1 MPFYY
6 GFDIYYLILIVPALL
21 FGLWAQ
27 SQVNTNFQKYS
38 KIGTMRGMTGAQAAE
53 YILQQNGIYDVEVR
67 HISGHLSDN
76 FNTKNKTINLSD
88 SVYNSTSIASIGV
101 AAHEAGHA
109 VQHAVNYK
117 PIRIREMIIPVT
129 QIGSW
134 LYLPI
139 IFVGFLFSSQYLVNL
154 GIILFSTLAIF
165 QLVTLPVEFNASDR
179 AITTLSQSGILY
191 GEEIDGAKKVLKAAA
206 LTYVAALVSSL
217 AQLLRLIILFG
228 GRRRD

>member
-6 GFDIYYLILIVPALL
+6 GFDIYYLILILPALL

-27 SQVNTNFQKYS
+27 SQVNSNFQKYS
-38 KIGTMRGMTGAQAAE
+38 KIRTMRGMTGAQAAE
-53 YILQQNGIYDVEVR
+53 YILNQNGIYNVEVR
-67 HISGHLSDN
+67 HISGNLTDN
-76 FNTKNKTINLSD
+76 FNPRNNTINLSD
-88 SVYNSTSIASIGV
+88 SVYNSTSIAAVGV

-109 VQHAVNYK
+109 VQHAVGYK
-117 PIRIREMIIPVT
+117 PIKIREIIIPVT

-139 IFVGFLFSSQYLVNL
+139 ILIGFLFSSQYLVNL

-179 AITTLSQSGILY
+179 AITTLANSGILY

-217 AQLLRLIILFG
+217 AQLLRLVLLFG

>member
-53 YILQQNGIYDVEVR
+53 YILQQNGIYDVEVL

-76 FNTKNKTINLSD
+76 FNPKNKTINLSD
-88 SVYNSTSIASIGV
+88 SVYNSTSIAAIGV

-154 GIILFSTLAIF
+154 GIILFSTLAVF

-179 AITTLSQSGILY
+179 AITTLAQSGILY

>member
-1 MPFYY
+1 MFY
-6 GFDIYYLILIVPALL
+6 GFDIYYFILIIHALL

-38 KIGTMRGMTGAQAAE
+38 QIGTMRGMTGAQAAE
-53 YILQQNGIYDVEVR
+53 YILRQNGIYDVQIR
-67 HISGHLSDN
+67 HVSGHLSDN
-76 FNTKNKTINLSD
+76 FNPRNKTINLSD
-88 SVYNSTSIASIGV
+88 SVYNSTSIAAIGV

-109 VQHAVNYK
+109 VQHAVNYA

-139 IFVGFLFSSQYLVNL
+139 IMVGFLFSSQALVNV
-154 GIILFSTLAIF
+154 GILLFSTLAIF
-165 QLVTLPVEFNASDR
+165 QLVTLPVEFDASGR
-179 AITTLSQSGILY
+179 AIRTLESSGILY
-191 GEEIDGAKKVLKAAA
+191 GEEITGAKKVLKAAA

-217 AQLLRLIILFG
+217 AQLLRLILIFG

>member
-76 FNTKNKTINLSD
+76 FNPKNKTINLSD
-88 SVYNSTSIASIGV
+88 SVYNSTSIAAIGV

-191 GEEIDGAKKVLKAAA
+191 GEEIDGAKKGLKAAA

>member
-1 MPFYY
+1 MFY
-6 GFDIYYLILIVPALL
+6 GFDIYYFILIIHALL

-38 KIGTMRGMTGAQAAE
+38 QIGTMRGMTGAQAAE
-53 YILQQNGIYDVEVR
+53 YILQQNGIYDVQIR
-67 HISGHLSDN
+67 HVSGHLSDN
-76 FNTKNKTINLSD
+76 FNPRNKTINLSD
-88 SVYNSTSIASIGV
+88 SVYNSTSIAAIGV

-109 VQHAVNYK
+109 VQHAVNYA

-139 IFVGFLFSSQYLVNL
+139 IMVGFLFSSQALVNV
-154 GIILFSTLAIF
+154 GILLFSTLAIF
-165 QLVTLPVEFNASDR
+165 QLVTLPVEFDASGR
-179 AITTLSQSGILY
+179 AIRTLESSGILY
-191 GEEIDGAKKVLKAAA
+191 GEEITGAKKVLKAAA

-217 AQLLRLIILFG
+217 AQLLRLILIFG

>member
-1 MPFYY
+1 MPYYY
-6 GFDIYYLILIVPALL
+6 GFDIWYIILILPALL

-27 SQVNTNFQKYS
+27 SQVNSNFSKYS
-38 KIGTMRGMTGAQAAE
+38 RIGTMRGMTGAQAAE
-53 YILQQNGIYDVEVR
+53 YILRQNGIYDVSINR
-67 HISGHLSDN
+67 ISGHLSDN
-76 FNTKNKTINLSD
+76 FNPRTKTISLSE
-88 SVYNSTSIASIGV
+88 SVYNSTSIAAIGV

-139 IFVGFLFSSQYLVNL
+139 IMIGFIFSSQGLVNL

-165 QLVTLPVEFNASDR
+165 QLATLPVEFNASDR
-179 AITTLSQSGILY
+179 AIKTLSQSGILY
-191 GEEIDGAKKVLKAAA
+191 GEEITGAKRVLKAAA

-217 AQLLRLIILFG
+217 AQLLRLILIFG

>member
-1 MPFYY
+1 MFY
-6 GFDIYYLILIVPALL
+6 GFDIYYFILIIPALL

-27 SQVNTNFQKYS
+27 SQVNSNFQKYS
-38 KIGTMRGMTGAQAAE
+38 QIATMRGMTGAEAAQ
-53 YILQQNGIYDVEVR
+53 YILNQNGIYDVAVC
-67 HISGHLSDN
+67 HVSGHLSDN
-76 FNTKNKTINLSD
+76 FNPKNKTINLSD
-88 SVYNSTSIASIGV
+88 SVYGSTSIAAIGV

-139 IFVGFLFSSQYLVNL
+139 ILVGIFLSSTNLVNL
-154 GIILFSTLAIF
+154 GILLFSTLAVF

-179 AITTLSQSGILY
+179 AIKTLESSGILY
-191 GEEIDGAKKVLKAAA
+191 GDEITGAKRVLRAAA

-217 AQLLRLIILFG
+217 AQLLRLILIFG

>member
-1 MPFYY
+1 MFY
-6 GFDIYYLILIVPALL
+6 GFDIYYFILIIPALL

-27 SQVNTNFQKYS
+27 SQVNANFQKFS
-38 KIGTMRGMTGAQAAE
+38 RVGTMRGMTGAQAAE
-53 YILQQNGIYDVEVR
+53 YILQQNGIYDVQIR
-67 HISGHLSDN
+67 HVSGHLSDN
-76 FNTKNKTINLSD
+76 FNPRNKTINLSD
-88 SVYNSTSIASIGV
+88 SVYNSTSIAAIGV

-109 VQHAVNYK
+109 VQHAVNYA

-139 IFVGFLFSSQYLVNL
+139 IMVGFLFSSQALVNV
-154 GIILFSTLAIF
+154 GILLFSTLAIF
-165 QLVTLPVEFNASDR
+165 QLVTLPVEFDASGR
-179 AITTLSQSGILY
+179 AIKTLESSGILY
-191 GEEIDGAKKVLKAAA
+191 GEEITGAKKVLKAAA

-217 AQLLRLIILFG
+217 AQLLRLILIFG

>member
-1 MPFYY
+1 MFY
-6 GFDIYYLILIVPALL
+6 GFDIYYFILIIPALL

-53 YILQQNGIYDVEVR
+53 YILRQNGIYDVSINR
-67 HISGHLSDN
+67 ISGHLSDN
-76 FNTKNKTINLSD
+76 FNPRTKTISLSE
-88 SVYNSTSIASIGV
+88 SVYNSTSIAAIGV

-139 IFVGFLFSSQYLVNL
+139 IMIGFIFSSQGLVNL

-179 AITTLSQSGILY
+179 AIKTLSQSGILY
-191 GEEIDGAKKVLKAAA
+191 GEEIDGAKKVLRAAA

-217 AQLLRLIILFG
+217 AQLLRLILIFG

>member
-1 MPFYY
+1 MFY
-6 GFDIYYLILIVPALL
+6 GFDIYYFILIIPALL

-38 KIGTMRGMTGAQAAE
+38 QIGTMRGMTGAQAAE
-53 YILQQNGIYDVEVR
+53 YILSQNGIYDVQIR
-67 HISGHLSDN
+67 HVSGHLSDN
-76 FNTKNKTINLSD
+76 FNPRNKTINLSD
-88 SVYNSTSIASIGV
+88 SVYNSTSIAAIGV

-109 VQHAVNYK
+109 VQHAVNYA

-139 IFVGFLFSSQYLVNL
+139 IMVGFLFSSQALVNV
-154 GIILFSTLAIF
+154 GILLFSTLAIF
-165 QLVTLPVEFNASDR
+165 QLVTLPVEFDASGR
-179 AITTLSQSGILY
+179 AIRTLESSGILY
-191 GEEIDGAKKVLKAAA
+191 GEEITGAKKVLKSAA

-217 AQLLRLIILFG
+217 AQLLRLIFIFG

>member
-6 GFDIYYLILIVPALL
+6 GFDIYYIILILPALL

-27 SQVNTNFQKYS
+27 SQVNSSFNKYS
-38 KIGTMRGMTGAQAAE
+38 RVGTMRGMTGAQAAE
-53 YILQQNGIYDVEVR
+53 YILNQNGIYDVEVR
-67 HISGHLSDN
+67 HISGNLTDN
-76 FNTKNKTINLSD
+76 FNPKNKTINLSD
-88 SVYNSTSIASIGV
+88 SVYNSTSIAAVGV

-139 IFVGFLFSSQYLVNL
+139 ILVGFIFSSQYLVNL
-154 GIILFSTLAIF
+154 GILLFSTLA
-165 QLVTLPVEFNASDR
+165 
-179 AITTLSQSGILY
+179 Y
-191 GEEIDGAKKVLKAAA
+191 
-206 LTYVAALVSSL
+206 SSL
-217 AQLLRLIILFG
+217 
-228 GRRRD
+228 

>member
-1 MPFYY
+1 MFY
-6 GFDIYYLILIVPALL
+6 GFDIYYFILIIPALL

-27 SQVNTNFQKYS
+27 SQVNSNFSRYS
-38 KIGTMRGMTGAQAAE
+38 QIETMRGMTGAQAAE
-53 YILQQNGIYDVEVR
+53 YILRQNGIYDVQVR

-76 FNTKNKTINLSD
+76 FNPKNKTVNLSD
-88 SVYNSTSIASIGV
+88 SVYSSTSIAAIGV

-139 IFVGFLFSSQYLVNL
+139 LLIGVIFSSQGLVNA
-154 GIILFSTLAIF
+154 GILLFSTLAIF
-165 QLVTLPVEFNASDR
+165 QLATLPVEFDASDR
-179 AITTLSQSGILY
+179 AIKTLSGSGILY
-191 GEEIDGAKKVLKAAA
+191 GEEIDGAKKVLRAAA

-217 AQLLRLIILFG
+217 AQLLRLILIFG

>member
-76 FNTKNKTINLSD
+76 FNPKNKTINLSD
-88 SVYNSTSIASIGV
+88 SVYNSTSIAAIGV

>member
-1 MPFYY
+1 MFY
-6 GFDIYYLILIVPALL
+6 GFDIYYFILIIPALL

-27 SQVNTNFQKYS
+27 SQVNSNFQKYS
-38 KIGTMRGMTGAQAAE
+38 QIATMRGMTGAEAAQ
-53 YILQQNGIYDVEVR
+53 YILNQNGIYDVAVCR
-67 HISGHLSDN
+67 ISGNLTDN
-76 FNTKNKTINLSD
+76 FNPKNKTINLSD
-88 SVYNSTSIASIGV
+88 SVYGSKSIAAIGV

-139 IFVGFLFSSQYLVNL
+139 ILVGIFLSSTNLVNL
-154 GIILFSTLAIF
+154 GILLFSTLAIF

-179 AITTLSQSGILY
+179 AIKTLESSGILY
-191 GEEIDGAKKVLKAAA
+191 GDEITGAKRVLRAAA

-217 AQLLRLIILFG
+217 AQLLRLILIFG

>member
-1 MPFYY
+1 MFY
-6 GFDIYYLILIVPALL
+6 GFDIYYFILIIHALL

-38 KIGTMRGMTGAQAAE
+38 QIGTMRGMTGAQAAE
-53 YILQQNGIYDVEVR
+53 YILRQNEIYDVQIR
-67 HISGHLSDN
+67 HVSGHLSDN
-76 FNTKNKTINLSD
+76 FNPRNKTINLSD
-88 SVYNSTSIASIGV
+88 SVYNSTSIAAIGV

-109 VQHAVNYK
+109 VQHAVNYA

-139 IFVGFLFSSQYLVNL
+139 IMVGFLFSSQALVNV
-154 GIILFSTLAIF
+154 GILLFSTLAIF
-165 QLVTLPVEFNASDR
+165 QLVTLPVEFDASGR
-179 AITTLSQSGILY
+179 AIRTLESSGILY
-191 GEEIDGAKKVLKAAA
+191 GEEITGAKKVLKAAA

-217 AQLLRLIILFG
+217 AQLLRLILIFG

>member
-1 MPFYY
+1 MPFFYY
-6 GFDIYYLILIVPALL
+6 FDIYYLILIVPALL

-27 SQVNTNFQKYS
+27 SQVNGNFSKYS
-38 KIGTMRGMTGAQAAE
+38 QIRTIRGMTGAEAAR
-53 YILQQNGIYDVEVR
+53 YILDQNGIYDVEVR
-67 HISGHLSDN
+67 HISGNLTDN
-76 FNTKNKTINLSD
+76 FNPKNKTVNLSD
-88 SVYNSTSIASIGV
+88 SVYGSTSIAAIGV

-139 IFVGFLFSSQYLVNL
+139 IFVGFLFSSGTLVDL
-154 GIILFSTLAIF
+154 GILLFSTIAIF
-165 QLVTLPVEFNASDR
+165 QLVTLPVEFNASAR
-179 AITTLSQSGILY
+179 AIQTISDSGILY
-191 GEEIDGAKKVLKAAA
+191 GEEIDGAKKVLRAAA

-217 AQLLRLIILFG
+217 AQLLRLILIFG

>member
-1 MPFYY
+1 MFY
-6 GFDIYYLILIVPALL
+6 GFDIYYFILIIPALL

-38 KIGTMRGMTGAQAAE
+38 QIGTMRGMTGAQAAE
-53 YILQQNGIYDVEVR
+53 YILQQNGIYDVQIR
-67 HISGHLSDN
+67 HVSGHLSDN
-76 FNTKNKTINLSD
+76 FNPRNKTINLSD
-88 SVYNSTSIASIGV
+88 SVYNSTSIAAIGV

-109 VQHAVNYK
+109 VQHAVNYA

-139 IFVGFLFSSQYLVNL
+139 IMVGFLFSSQTLVNV
-154 GIILFSTLAIF
+154 GILLFSTLAIF
-165 QLVTLPVEFNASDR
+165 QLVTLPVEFDASGR
-179 AITTLSQSGILY
+179 AIRTLESSGILY
-191 GEEIDGAKKVLKAAA
+191 GEEITGAKKVLKAAA

-217 AQLLRLIILFG
+217 AQLLRLILIFG

>member
-1 MPFYY
+1 MFY
-6 GFDIYYLILIVPALL
+6 GFDIYYFILIIPALL

-53 YILQQNGIYDVEVR
+53 YILRQNGIYDVSINR
-67 HISGHLSDN
+67 ISGHLSDN
-76 FNTKNKTINLSD
+76 FNPRTKTISLSE
-88 SVYNSTSIASIGV
+88 SVYNSTSIAAIGV

-139 IFVGFLFSSQYLVNL
+139 IMIGFIFSSQGLVNL

-165 QLVTLPVEFNASDR
+165 QLATLPVEFNASDR
-179 AITTLSQSGILY
+179 AIKTLSQSGILY
-191 GEEIDGAKKVLKAAA
+191 GEEITGAKRVLKAAA

-217 AQLLRLIILFG
+217 AQLLRLILIFG

>member
-6 GFDIYYLILIVPALL
+6 GFDIYYLILIVHALL

-27 SQVNTNFQKYS
+27 SQVNTNFHKYS

-76 FNTKNKTINLSD
+76 FNPKNKTINLSD
-88 SVYNSTSIASIGV
+88 SVYNSTSIAAIGV

>member
-67 HISGHLSDN
+67 HISGHLTDN
-76 FNTKNKTINLSD
+76 FNPKNKTINLSD
-88 SVYNSTSIASIGV
+88 SVYNSTSIAAIGV

>member
-1 MPFYY
+1 MFY
-6 GFDIYYLILIVPALL
+6 GFDIYYFILIIPALL

-27 SQVNTNFQKYS
+27 SQVNSNFSKYS
-38 KIGTMRGMTGAQAAE
+38 RIGTMRGMTGAQAAE
-53 YILQQNGIYDVEVR
+53 YILRQNGIYDVSINR
-67 HISGHLSDN
+67 ISGHLSDN
-76 FNTKNKTINLSD
+76 FNPRTKTISLSE
-88 SVYNSTSIASIGV
+88 SVYNSTSIAAIGV

-139 IFVGFLFSSQYLVNL
+139 IMIGFIFSSQGLVNL

-165 QLVTLPVEFNASDR
+165 QLATLPVEFNASDR
-179 AITTLSQSGILY
+179 AIKTLSQSGILY
-191 GEEIDGAKKVLKAAA
+191 GEEITGAKRVLKAAA

-217 AQLLRLIILFG
+217 AQLLRLILIFG

>member
-1 MPFYY
+1 MFY
-6 GFDIYYLILIVPALL
+6 GFDIYYFILIIPALL

-38 KIGTMRGMTGAQAAE
+38 QIGTMRGMTGAQAAE

-76 FNTKNKTINLSD
+76 FNPKNKTINLSD
-88 SVYNSTSIASIGV
+88 SVYNSTSIAAIGV

>member
-1 MPFYY
+1 MPFFYY
-6 GFDIYYLILIVPALL
+6 FDIYYLILIVPALL

-27 SQVNTNFQKYS
+27 SQVNSNFSKYS
-38 KIGTMRGMTGAQAAE
+38 KVGTMRGMTGAQAAE

-67 HISGHLSDN
+67 HISGNLTDN
-76 FNTKNKTINLSD
+76 FNPRNKTINLSD
-88 SVYNSTSIASIGV
+88 SVYNSTSIAAIGV

-134 LYLPI
+134 LYLPV
-139 IFVGFLFSSQYLVNL
+139 IFIGFLFSSQYLVNL
-154 GIILFSTLAIF
+154 GILLFATLAIF

-179 AITTLSQSGILY
+179 AITTLANSGILY
-191 GEEIDGAKKVLKAAA
+191 GEEITGAKKVLKAAA

-217 AQLLRLIILFG
+217 AQLLRLILIFG

>member
-1 MPFYY
+1 MFY
-6 GFDIYYLILIVPALL
+6 GFDIYYFILIIPALL

-27 SQVNTNFQKYS
+27 SQVNNNFSKYS
-38 KIGTMRGMTGAQAAE
+38 QIETMRGMTGAQAAE
-53 YILQQNGIYDVEVR
+53 YILQQNGIYDVQVR

-76 FNTKNKTINLSD
+76 FNPKNKTVNLSD
-88 SVYNSTSIASIGV
+88 SVYISTSIAAIGV

-139 IFVGFLFSSQYLVNL
+139 LLIGVIFSSQGLVNA
-154 GIILFSTLAIF
+154 GILLFSTLAIF
-165 QLVTLPVEFNASDR
+165 QLVTLPVEFDASDR
-179 AITTLSQSGILY
+179 AIKTLSASGMLY
-191 GEEIDGAKKVLKAAA
+191 GEEIDGAKKVLRAAA

-217 AQLLRLIILFG
+217 AQLLRLILIFG

>member
-1 MPFYY
+1 MPYYY
-6 GFDIYYLILIVPALL
+6 GIDIYYIILILPALL

-27 SQVNTNFQKYS
+27 SQVSANFNKYS
-38 KIGTMRGMTGAQAAE
+38 KIRNMRGMTGAEAAE
-53 YILQQNGIYDVEVR
+53 YILNQNGIYDVEVR
-67 HISGHLSDN
+67 HIKGNLTDN
-76 FNTKNKTINLSD
+76 FNPKNKTINLSD
-88 SVYNSTSIASIGV
+88 SVYNSTSIAAVGV

-139 IFVGFLFSSQYLVNL
+139 ILVGFIFSSQYLVNL
-154 GIILFSTLAIF
+154 GILLFSTLAIF
-165 QLVTLPVEFNASDR
+165 QLVTLPVEFNASSR
-179 AITTLSQSGILY
+179 AIDTLEGSGILY
-191 GEEIDGAKKVLKAAA
+191 GEEITGAKKVLRAAA

-217 AQLLRLIILFG
+217 AQLLRLVLIFG